1 MAPDF
6 SSDLAVNPRS
16 HATLYVAA
24 VISLSVLA
32 IAAILT
38 IFIVRPDKDNTPLVA
53 VILGFLVPLVSTF
66 LAASVRQ
73 VHLAVNGRL
82 TQLLAQT
89 AKSSHAEGQL
99 AGQGEAARVI
109 EDASKVAAA
118 KGGAAPGAALAGIH
132 AAVGVKRVGP

>member
-1 MAPDF
+1 MTPDRRL
-6 SSDLAVNPRS
+6 DLAVNPRA
-16 HATLYVAA
+16 HETIYVAA
-24 VISLSVLA
+24 VVGLSVLA

-99 AGQGEAARVI
+99 EGQGDAARVI
-109 EDASKVAAA
+109 ENASNVAAA
-118 KGGAAPGAALAGIH
+118 KVEAATGVALASIH
-132 AAVGVKRVGP
+132 AAVAKRGPS

>member
-1 MAPDF
+1 M
-6 SSDLAVNPRS
+6 NPRS
-16 HATLYVAA
+16 HATLYVGA
-24 VISLSVLA
+24 VIALSVLA

-53 VILGFLVPLVSTF
+53 VILSFLVPLVSAF

-99 AGQGEAARVI
+99 LGQGDAARAIEAAGHVATAKV
-109 EDASKVAAA
+109 DAATGV
-118 KGGAAPGAALAGIH
+118 ALATIQ
-132 AAVGVKRVGP
+132 AAVVAKSGTP